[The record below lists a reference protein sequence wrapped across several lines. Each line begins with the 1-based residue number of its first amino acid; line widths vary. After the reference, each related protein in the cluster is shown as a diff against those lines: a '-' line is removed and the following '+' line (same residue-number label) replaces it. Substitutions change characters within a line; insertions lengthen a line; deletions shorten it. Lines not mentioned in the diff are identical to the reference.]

1 MPRRGLVWTCFF
13 HAALVASIAV
23 LNALGP
29 ERWWVAGVN
38 MFVPQWVWGL
48 PAVVLLP
55 LTAWRA
61 RRWAWLPAMT
71 LLIVAGP
78 LMGWC
83 WSFHANP
90 AGLPLRVMTYN
101 VQLWGR
107 ASSSRVAAEIE
118 NARPDILCLQDARL
132 PGGTA
137 LDELLE
143 HWHVASFRQ
152 YVIASRFPIVDS
164 AVGDISYGG
173 ERHTYLRARIKV
185 GERHVIVSTAHFA
198 TPRGALR
205 AFRAPALWAAGVE
218 RIKTNLSHRV
228 TQGAALANDLRDV
241 KDPVVVAGDLNAP
254 PQSLASRALTD
265 IGLVDVFSAGGRGYG
280 YTFGHTLRGEQSF
293 LRLDRILV
301 SRHFATVR
309 ARAGGATASDHRP
322 VIADLVLT
330 PDVPRSSS
338 RGRGN

>member
-1 MPRRGLVWTCFF
+1 MSMPRRGLVWTCFF

-48 PAVVLLP
+48 PSVVLLP
-55 LTAWRA
+55 LTAWYV
-61 RRWAWLPAMT
+61 RRWTWLPAIT
-71 LLIVAGP
+71 LLYVVGP
-78 LMGWC
+78 IMGWC
-83 WSFHANP
+83 WSFHADP

-173 ERHTYLRARIKV
+173 ERHT
-185 GERHVIVSTAHFA
+185 S
-198 TPRGALR
+198 
-205 AFRAPALWAAGVE
+205 
-218 RIKTNLSHRV
+218 NLSHRV

-241 KDPVVVAGDLNAP
+241 RDPVVVAGDLNAP

-293 LRLDRILV
+293 LRLDRILD